1 MSPDLLEPLGNLT
14 ILIVEDDEVALES
27 LKVALERRCRKILA
41 AKDGDEGLKFFKN
54 NAVDIVITDIN
65 LGSKT
70 DGLSMVKS
78 IRRINPNV
86 PVIFMTAYSDDEKI
100 SQMIA
105 LNAVSLIKKE
115 VDLEE
120 LFVLLLSINKQL
132 HKEHMVDLGRGV
144 FYRKRDKVIV
154 KGYAIFELTDRESQI
169 LELLIKADGYPIT
182 YEEFRR
188 KIWKNNS
195 MTMDSLRMH
204 INNIRRKTYYEMIK
218 NHSRLGYKIQ
228 KSS

>member
-86 PVIFMTAYSDDEKI
+86 PVIFMTAYSDD
-100 SQMIA
+100 
-105 LNAVSLIKKE
+105 
-115 VDLEE
+115 
-120 LFVLLLSINKQL
+120 
-132 HKEHMVDLGRGV
+132 
-144 FYRKRDKVIV
+144 
-154 KGYAIFELTDRESQI
+154 
-169 LELLIKADGYPIT
+169 
-182 YEEFRR
+182 
-188 KIWKNNS
+188 
-195 MTMDSLRMH
+195 
-204 INNIRRKTYYEMIK
+204 
-218 NHSRLGYKIQ
+218 
-228 KSS
+228 